1 MGLPQVIQDPIGA
14 IVGSL
19 VPEPVFI
26 GGVEVDVTKLEK
38 KSLRYTTTK
47 HPVEAGLDISDNRY
61 KEPVLLRLE
70 GQMTDTP
77 INLDAV
83 LATAITASLG
93 GPGFQL
99 LTWRDKKDALEAVA
113 DSDEII
119 DIVGRLDVY
128 LDMTL
133 KLVDVSETPNTAG
146 HYPFVIEAETIR
158 QVSSEIVSVDPSQIP
173 KALRDQETSGQKA
186 ARGKTSK
193 AAKKGAK
200 QTKPAVDKDVD
211 PLRSLAQGLGLDV

>member
-19 VPEPVFI
+19 VPEPFFI
-26 GGVEVDVTKLEK
+26 GGVEVDVTNLEK
-38 KSLRYTTTK
+38 KSLRYTVSK

-61 KEPVLLRLE
+61 KEPTRVRIE
-70 GQMTDTP
+70 GEMTDTP
-77 INLDAV
+77 LGLDAA
-83 LATAITASLG
+83 LATAITAAAG

-99 LTWRDKKDALEAVA
+99 LTWRDKKEALEAVA
-113 DSDEII
+113 DSHEVI

-133 KLVDVSETPNTAG
+133 TLVDVSETPNTAG
-146 HYPFVIEAETIR
+146 YYPFTIEAEESR

-173 KALRDQETSGQKA
+173 KDLRDLETAGQKE

-211 PLRSLAQGLGLDV
+211 PLRTLAQGLGFSV